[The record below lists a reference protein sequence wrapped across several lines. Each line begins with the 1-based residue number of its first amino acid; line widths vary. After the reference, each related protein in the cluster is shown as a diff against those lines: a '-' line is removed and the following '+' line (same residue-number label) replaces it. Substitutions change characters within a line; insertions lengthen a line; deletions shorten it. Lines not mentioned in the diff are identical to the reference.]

1 MNNTQTEH
9 RILVNHNN
17 TPMVY
22 VLNNKPFSIGRHS
35 SNSLTLKSKFI
46 SRCHATILPLKSKE
60 TENKLFWIID
70 GNEQGMISTN
80 GIKVND
86 ETCISQE
93 LHSGD
98 KIMLPDG
105 TKIAYQIYDKSQDCD
120 PDENITT
127 ESFSEKDEKQNQK
140 NDFKIKTE
148 FHEFLPCSHLETRI
162 CVQSLDM
169 LNLLLEKEFEVARSQ
184 DSSLALIFLYYDL
197 NNLKQQTDES
207 YQKILRLYQLNI
219 NKQIHKSYDFILSF
233 ENLEVVILHTCSHKK
248 INELAMELE
257 VNLKE
262 INEKMNLNSDY
273 GFILGAYSQIPQC
286 QRNAR
291 LLVDEVSEILTRRAK
306 SYKDN
311 KLFINLNL
319 SKETIML

>member
-1 MNNTQTEH
+1 LE
-9 RILVNHNN
+9 
-17 TPMVY
+17 
-22 VLNNKPFSIGRHS
+22 
-35 SNSLTLKSKFI
+35 
-46 SRCHATILPLKSKE
+46 SKE
-60 TENKLFWIID
+60 KENKFFWIID

-80 GIKVND
+80 GIRVND

-105 TKIAYQIYDKSQDCD
+105 TKIIYQICDKSQDCD
-120 PDENITT
+120 PDKNINT
-127 ESFSEKDEKQNQK
+127 ESFSEKYEKQNQK

-148 FHEFLPCSHLETRI
+148 FHEFLPSSHLETRI

-169 LNLLLEKEFEVARSQ
+169 LNLLLEKEFEVARSK
-184 DSSLALIFLYYDL
+184 DSILALIFLYYDL
-197 NNLKQQTDES
+197 DKLKQQTYES

-233 ENLEVVILHTCSHKK
+233 ENIEVVILHTCSKK
-248 INELAMELE
+248 TINEVAIELE

-262 INEKMNLNSDY
+262 INEKMNLNSNY
-273 GFILGAYSQIPQC
+273 GFIFGAYSQMPQY
-286 QRNAR
+286 QRNTKI
-291 LLVDEVSEILTRRAK
+291 LVDEVSEILTRRAK
-306 SYKDN
+306 SYKGN

>member
-1 MNNTQTEH
+1 MNNIQTEH
-9 RILVNHNN
+9 RLLVNYNN
-17 TPMVY
+17 TQMVY
-22 VLNNKPFSIGRHS
+22 VLNNKPFCIGRHS

-46 SRCHATILPLKSKE
+46 SRCHATILPFKSKE
-60 TENKLFWIID
+60 KENKFFWIID

-80 GIKVND
+80 GIKIND

-93 LHSGD
+93 LHPGD

-105 TKIAYQIYDKSQDCD
+105 TKIIYQIYDKSQDCD
-120 PDENITT
+120 QNDNITT
-127 ESFSEKDEKQNQK
+127 ESFSEKHKKQNHK
-140 NDFKIKTE
+140 NDFKIKTD
-148 FHEFLPCSHLETRI
+148 FHEFLPSCHLETRI

-169 LNLLLEKEFEVARSQ
+169 LNLLLEKEFEVARSK
-184 DSSLALIFLYYDL
+184 DSILALIFLYYDS
-197 NNLKQQTDES
+197 NKLKQQTYDS

-219 NKQIHKSYDFILSF
+219 NKKIHKSYDFILSF
-233 ENLEVVILHTCSHKK
+233 ENIEVVILHTCSQEK
-248 INELAMELE
+248 INELAIELE